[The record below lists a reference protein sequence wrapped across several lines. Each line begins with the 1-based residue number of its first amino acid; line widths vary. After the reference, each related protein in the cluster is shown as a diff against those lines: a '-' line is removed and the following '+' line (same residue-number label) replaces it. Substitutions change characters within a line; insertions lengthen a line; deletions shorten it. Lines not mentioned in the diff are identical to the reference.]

1 MADPTLYL
9 FDGWNLLHA
18 GGFRDPRELV
28 DRLASFVGTS
38 GARGILVFDG
48 SGPDERIGPLEIRFA
63 EHADAL
69 LERLAAE
76 HRRREE
82 VCIVS
87 SDSVIRG
94 VSGSGGADGLV
105 AALPGRRGRRRA
117 RATSAHSAWATAS
130 TKRRAR
136 SSSVFAAVDSS
147 SRFLI
152 VSETFRTLRT
162 FVRITMGPL
171 QFACNLVQPLL
182 SSASSSG

>member
-18 GGFRDPRELV
+18 GGFRDPRELI

-48 SGPDERIGPLEIRFA
+48 VGPDERIGALEIRFA

-76 HRRREE
+76 HRRRDE

-94 VSGSGGADGLV
+94 VSGQEVRTVSSQRFLSDTDAAVHAEGGHLRLGDRVDEKTRERLER
-105 AALPGRRGRRRA
+105 LRRG
-117 RATSAHSAWATAS
+117 
-130 TKRRAR
+130 
-136 SSSVFAAVDSS
+136 
-147 SRFLI
+147 
-152 VSETFRTLRT
+152 E
-162 FVRITMGPL
+162 
-171 QFACNLVQPLL
+171 
-182 SSASSSG
+182 

>member
-18 GGFRDPRELV
+18 GGFRDPRELI

-48 SGPDERIGPLEIRFA
+48 VGPDERIGPLEIRFA
-63 EHADAL
+63 EHADTL

-94 VSGSGGADGLV
+94 VSGQEVRTVSSQRFLADAD
-105 AALPGRRGRRRA
+105 AATHAGDRPLRLGDRLDKETREKLERLRRG
-117 RATSAHSAWATAS
+117 
-130 TKRRAR
+130 
-136 SSSVFAAVDSS
+136 
-147 SRFLI
+147 
-152 VSETFRTLRT
+152 
-162 FVRITMGPL
+162 G
-171 QFACNLVQPLL
+171 
-182 SSASSSG
+182 

>member
-18 GGFRDPRELV
+18 GGFRDPRELI

-48 SGPDERIGPLEIRFA
+48 TGPDERIGPLEIRFA
-63 EHADAL
+63 EHADTL

-94 VSGSGGADGLV
+94 VSGQEVRTVSSQRFLADAGDAKRGHDRPLR
-105 AALPGRRGRRRA
+105 LGDRLDEQTREKLERLRRG
-117 RATSAHSAWATAS
+117 
-130 TKRRAR
+130 
-136 SSSVFAAVDSS
+136 
-147 SRFLI
+147 
-152 VSETFRTLRT
+152 E
-162 FVRITMGPL
+162 
-171 QFACNLVQPLL
+171 
-182 SSASSSG
+182 

>member
-18 GGFRDPRELV
+18 GGFRDPRELI

-48 SGPDERIGPLEIRFA
+48 TGADERIGPLEIRFA
-63 EHADAL
+63 EHADTL

-76 HRRREE
+76 HRKRDE

-94 VSGSGGADGLV
+94 VSGQEVRTVSSQRFLADAD
-105 AALPGRRGRRRA
+105 AATHAGDRPLRLGDRLDQETREKLERLRRG
-117 RATSAHSAWATAS
+117 
-130 TKRRAR
+130 
-136 SSSVFAAVDSS
+136 
-147 SRFLI
+147 
-152 VSETFRTLRT
+152 
-162 FVRITMGPL
+162 G
-171 QFACNLVQPLL
+171 
-182 SSASSSG
+182 

>member
-1 MADPTLYL
+1 MPEPTLYL

-18 GGFRDPRELV
+18 GGFRDPRELI

-48 SGPDERIGPLEIRFA
+48 VGTDERIGPLEIRFA

-76 HRRREE
+76 HRKRDA

-94 VSGSGGADGLV
+94 VSGQEVRTVSSQRFLADADEAVHTEGGPLRLGDRLDPKTRER
-105 AALPGRRGRRRA
+105 LERLRRG
-117 RATSAHSAWATAS
+117 
-130 TKRRAR
+130 
-136 SSSVFAAVDSS
+136 
-147 SRFLI
+147 
-152 VSETFRTLRT
+152 E
-162 FVRITMGPL
+162 
-171 QFACNLVQPLL
+171 
-182 SSASSSG
+182 

>member
-1 MADPTLYL
+1 VAEPTLYL

-18 GGFRDPRELV
+18 GGFRDPRELI

-48 SGPDERIGPLEIRFA
+48 VGADEQIGPLEIRFA

-76 HRRREE
+76 HRTRDE

-94 VSGSGGADGLV
+94 VSGQEVRTVSSQRFLADADKATHAEGGALRLGDRLDEKTRER
-105 AALPGRRGRRRA
+105 LERLRRG
-117 RATSAHSAWATAS
+117 
-130 TKRRAR
+130 
-136 SSSVFAAVDSS
+136 
-147 SRFLI
+147 
-152 VSETFRTLRT
+152 E
-162 FVRITMGPL
+162 
-171 QFACNLVQPLL
+171 
-182 SSASSSG
+182 